1 MNIRFRTIA
10 TGEPAAYLRRVS
22 LTRLIRFL
30 TILALALSPL
40 ATFVAAPASA
50 TAHHAAMA
58 TSGHQMAGHEMPGH
72 DMAGGTSMAAM
83 AACQDMEGQSKGQP
97 CGSGDSGDCMKACAA
112 VPAIPAVGGQLG
124 PPFLDHGPQR
134 VPTLVSVPH
143 GLVPEAATPP
153 PRGLLKI

>member
-1 MNIRFRTIA
+1 MNIRFRTIVS
-10 TGEPAAYLRRVS
+10 GGPAAYLRRVS

-58 TSGHQMAGHEMPGH
+58 AEGHRMAGHEMPGH
-72 DMAGGTSMAAM
+72 DKAGDASMAAM
-83 AACQDMEGQSKGQP
+83 QLCKDMGDQPMDQP
-97 CGSGDSGDCMKACAA
+97 CGSGDSDCVKACAA
-112 VPAIPAVGGQLG
+112 VPAIPAVGGQLE
-124 PPFLDHGPQR
+124 PQLLSHGPQQ
-134 VPTLVSVPH
+134 VPALVSVPH

>member
-1 MNIRFRTIA
+1 MNIRFRTSV
-10 TGEPAAYLRRVS
+10 TGGPWAYLRRVS

-58 TSGHQMAGHEMPGH
+58 AEGHRMAGHEMPG
-72 DMAGGTSMAAM
+72 DEAGDASMAAM
-83 AACQDMEGQSKGQP
+83 QLCKDMGDQPMDQP
-97 CGSGDSGDCMKACAA
+97 CGSPDSDCVKACAA
-112 VPAIPAVGGQLG
+112 VPAIPAVGGQLE
-124 PPFLDHGPQR
+124 PQVLSHGPQR
-134 VPTLVSVPH
+134 MPALVSVPH

>member
-1 MNIRFRTIA
+1 MNIRFRTIV
-10 TGEPAAYLRRVS
+10 TGGPAAYLRRVS
-22 LTRLIRFL
+22 LTRFIRFL

-58 TSGHQMAGHEMPGH
+58 ASSDQMPGHQMSGH
-72 DMAGGTSMAAM
+72 DMAGDAWMAAM
-83 AACQDMEGQSKGQP
+83 AGCKDMGEMPSDQP
-97 CGSGDSGDCMKACAA
+97 CGPSDGDCVKACAA
-112 VPAIPAVGGQLG
+112 VPAIPAVGGDLEPHAVSHGAQLL
-124 PPFLDHGPQR
+124 PA
-134 VPTLVSVPH
+134 LVSVPH